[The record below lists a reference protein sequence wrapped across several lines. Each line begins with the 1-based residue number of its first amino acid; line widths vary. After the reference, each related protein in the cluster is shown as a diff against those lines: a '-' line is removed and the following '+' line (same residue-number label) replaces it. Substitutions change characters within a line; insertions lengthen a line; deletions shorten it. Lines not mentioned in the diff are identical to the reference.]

1 MSIILSNHNNEKNN
15 NIESQSKYLEKSSQ
29 KFTTKVKIGKDI
41 FIYRTLYLIAKENL
55 FKNKSNKQIGFFLK
69 SQIKLKSLLHLPG
82 PRETDII
89 IEDIRELIELVL
101 SLIIL
106 TNSSNYKISVFTSS
120 FENILNDAQLLKYQ
134 GQVLYAKINE
144 FKNISNKE
152 EHKNLQTLDSNKKT
166 TNFTRIN
173 KFMNKIRNNKEF
185 TSINL
190 KQLFP
195 DKKFGITLISDNN
208 KLNNKTSINNVNY
221 KNITIIQR
229 NQGLLNSYKNIFIN
243 DNSNKYNDES
253 DNILH
258 TKNTYLQIPNIY
270 QSKKYTTS
278 NSNLFLTKSP
288 LPDKILRKSNSDLN
302 VNSTTT
308 YRFKPQK
315 LNFFWQTMNEN
326 NSRGL
331 IKSNSMYY
339 ESSKIKNKTNFEN
352 KTNNKFN
359 NKKKKLESLRF
370 SYFSK
375 ENKTFFDNSSKDYDK
390 LNKLFAINEKYKKEN
405 VLLDIVK
412 KNRRQIQNIKLIQ
425 NFLNRPSIITP
436 SRNSLF
442 SPENERFDGIKNIF
456 FSFKK
461 KLKELSQNLDEYI
474 LDEDI
479 ERFFNDI
486 DESFKR
492 IGFSL
497 VYCIKEYFLYAYF
510 DKYLNYKFPE
520 LNEKNNLYDLD
531 ITPEQIKEM
540 LNALF
545 KLIKKLEGKNKYDL
559 VNYVRSLKNIKSCQ
573 LSSDFFQIFIF
584 CPDYFQLTKREIT
597 KKYLLVLEIDC
608 VKNKVT
614 IDNFINYYHIFRY
627 GHLVKLEQRLYFINR
642 ILHLLEVKGNL
653 LQDKVAS
660 DIEYLFKID
669 KRTKQVLLG
678 KIYDI
683 KLNYHQ
689 HLKVNQI
696 FESMINYFV
705 EPEKQNIYE

>member
-1 MSIILSNHNNEKNN
+1 MSIILSNHNYDKNN
-15 NIESQSKYLEKSSQ
+15 NIEAKPKSLEKSSQ

-55 FKNKSNKQIGFFLK
+55 FRNKSKKQIDFFLK
-69 SQIKLKSLLHLPG
+69 SQIKLKTLLHLPG

-120 FENILNDAQLLKYQ
+120 FENIINDAQLLKYQ

-152 EHKNLQTLDSNKKT
+152 EHKNLQTLDSNIKT
-166 TNFTRIN
+166 TNFTHIN
-173 KFMNKIRNNKEF
+173 KFMNKTKQNKEF
-185 TSINL
+185 TSVNL

-195 DKKFGITLISDNN
+195 DKKFGITIISDNN
-208 KLNNKTSINNVNY
+208 KLNNKTSKNNFNY
-221 KNITIIQR
+221 KNITILQR
-229 NQGLLNSYKNIFIN
+229 NQDLLNFYKNIYIN
-243 DNSNKYNDES
+243 DNTNKYNDES

-258 TKNTYLQIPNIY
+258 PKNSYLQIPNIY
-270 QSKKYTTS
+270 QSKKNITS

-288 LPDKILRKSNSDLN
+288 FSDKILRKSNSDLN

-315 LNFFWQTMNEN
+315 LNMFWQTVNEN

-339 ESSKIKNKTNFEN
+339 ETSKIKNKTNFEN
-352 KTNNKFN
+352 KTKNKFN

-375 ENKTFFDNSSKDYDK
+375 ENKTFFDNRSKDFDK
-390 LNKLFAINEKYKKEN
+390 LNKLFAVNKKYKKEN
-405 VLLDIVK
+405 IILDIVK
-412 KNRRQIQNIKLIQ
+412 KNRRQIKNIKLIQ

-436 SRNSLF
+436 TPNSLF

-486 DESFKR
+486 DESFKK
-492 IGFSL
+492 IGFNL

-520 LNEKNNLYDLD
+520 LNENNNLYDLD

-545 KLIKKLEGKNKYDL
+545 KLVKKLEGKNKYDL
-559 VNYVRSLKNIKSCQ
+559 VNYVRSLRNIKSCQ
-573 LSSDFFQIFIF
+573 LSSDFFQIFVF

-627 GHLVKLEQRLYFINR
+627 GHLVKLEQRLFFINR
-642 ILHLLEVKGNL
+642 ILHLLEVKGNVIH
-653 LQDKVAS
+653 DKVAS

-669 KRTKQVLLG
+669 KRTKQVLIG